1 MVDLAK
7 EDCIASRGAEQQ
19 REERNNL
26 EDCWQQ
32 LAVEHFLR
40 LGGGINGYVKS

>member
-1 MVDLAK
+1 MRGKRIWSTWQQGCLAAER
-7 EDCIASRGAEQQ
+7 ED
-19 REERNNL
+19 RNNL

-40 LGGGINGYVKS
+40 WPDKADTGEGN